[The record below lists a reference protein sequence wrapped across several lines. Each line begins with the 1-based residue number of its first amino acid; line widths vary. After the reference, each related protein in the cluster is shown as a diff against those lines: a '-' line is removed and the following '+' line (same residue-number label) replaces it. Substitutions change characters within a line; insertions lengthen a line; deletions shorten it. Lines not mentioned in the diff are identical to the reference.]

1 MKKIALF
8 IIIVVLILGLSS
20 FYLKE
25 YLSIEYW
32 ASGVGE
38 WRRTIDE
45 NFKLASV
52 AFLLA
57 HFLIAALPI
66 PWVSTLSMIGGLLFG
81 AKYSILYSV
90 LMTAVGGGVSFLW
103 MKYFLHDY
111 VKEKYG
117 HYYKKYLSNEKNN
130 IKVLISLRIFPIIPF
145 FMVNAISSLS
155 SIRLID
161 FIWASVVGRL
171 PIIVLYSYIGGEV
184 HNVSHVKDLISTK
197 ILFLFAVMAIFP
209 WALDFMMKKMKAIN
223 FLLFLTILL
232 SLRSNH
238 IFAQS
243 TLYDYTIS
251 AVVADK
257 VVQIQN
263 IAKSQDVNVND
274 VFAIFSH
281 ESHDV
286 LGYAEVSKV
295 NPESEFFEALVETHH
310 QSGMIRSG
318 NYLVKLNLSTVKNS
332 VPARIELLSYSKRK
346 VAAKYRH
353 MVYTGFFLGQTAQPL
368 LKKEFIVGP
377 SFFAY
382 GYRDSLQFHTSVLN
396 TFFGTPN
403 IGYKFLF
410 GRSADFALAFSQE
423 FNYYP
428 DARRTYHEFSFHLDT
443 YSNSK
448 FLSYSKLKFST
459 KRPETKTLTSND
471 EYMSDLSTELQLAYG
486 YMTDTWNRFIFGPKV
501 DFEKKVVGGSVGYYY
516 IDKEFHMLIGASA
529 NDFSEAKLGKDGYIL
544 NLDFWWRF

>member
-1 MKKIALF
+1 MKKILIF
-8 IIIVVLILGLSS
+8 IIIVMLILGLSS
-20 FYLKE
+20 LYLKE
-25 YLSIEYW
+25 YLSIEFW
-32 ASGVGE
+32 MNGLST
-38 WRRTIDE
+38 WRIFIGE
-45 NFKLASV
+45 NFKLASFV
-52 AFLLA
+52 FLTA
-57 HFLIAALPI
+57 HFFIAALPV

-81 AKYSILYSV
+81 AKYSILYSI
-90 LMTAVGGGVSFLW
+90 LMTAVGGAVSFLW

-117 HYYKKYLSNEKNN
+117 HYYKKYLSDEKNN

-155 SIRLID
+155 SIKLFD

-171 PIIVLYSYIGGEV
+171 PIIILYSYIGGEV
-184 HNVSHVKDLISTK
+184 HNVTHIKDLISTK
-197 ILFLFAVMAIFP
+197 ILFLFAVMAVFP
-209 WALDFMMKKMKAIN
+209 WVLDFMMKKIKGLGIVI
-223 FLLFLTILL
+223 LFIVTLVLFTN
-232 SLRSNH
+232 RAY
-238 IFAQS
+238 AQS

-257 VVQIQN
+257 VVQVQN
-263 IAKSQDVNVND
+263 LAKSQDINVND

-295 NPESEFFEALVETHH
+295 DPDTDFFEAVVETHH
-310 QSGMIRSG
+310 QSGMIRTG
-318 NYLVKLNLSTVKNS
+318 NYLVRLNLSTVKNS
-332 VPARIELLSYSKRK
+332 IPARIELLSYSKRK

-368 LKKEFIVGP
+368 LRKEYIVGP

-382 GYRDSLQFHTSVLN
+382 GYRDYLQFHTNVLN

-403 IGYKFLF
+403 IGYKFLL
-410 GRSADFALAFSQE
+410 GRSSDFALAFSQE

-428 DARRTYHEFSFHLDT
+428 DARRTYHEFSIHLDT

-459 KRPETKTLTSND
+459 KRPETKTLTNN
-471 EYMSDLSTELQLAYG
+471 EGYTSDLSTELQLAYG
-486 YMTDTWNRFIFGPKV
+486 YMTDNWNRFIFGPKV

-516 IDKEFHMLIGASA
+516 IDKEFHILIGASA